1 MPPKPLALSDAE
13 LSAIFDA
20 ATPLAVEVRSEFVRA
35 VAAVLATSP
44 RSAPAWSF
52 ARAPRCSGNISAR
65 PISAARRAHQ
75 NIAKNANVVTDA
87 MRGACLASLHRC
99 IDRFAGRR
107 RMCRAILVAS
117 PTALAFGLETAKNKE
132 ARGNP

>member
-44 RSAPAWSF
+44 EIGPGVVFRTCAEVQRQYFSPPDLS
-52 ARAPRCSGNISAR
+52 RA
-65 PISAARRAHQ
+65 
-75 NIAKNANVVTDA
+75 
-87 MRGACLASLHRC
+87 
-99 IDRFAGRR
+99 AGTSNYR
-107 RMCRAILVAS
+107 
-117 PTALAFGLETAKNKE
+117 
-132 ARGNP
+132 

>member
-44 RSAPAWSF
+44 EIGPGVVFRTCAEVQRQYFSPPDLS
-52 ARAPRCSGNISAR
+52 RA
-65 PISAARRAHQ
+65 
-75 NIAKNANVVTDA
+75 
-87 MRGACLASLHRC
+87 
-99 IDRFAGRR
+99 AGTSKYR
-107 RMCRAILVAS
+107 
-117 PTALAFGLETAKNKE
+117 
-132 ARGNP
+132 